1 MVEMIWQKQVEETV
15 VAIAGHKCLCIQN
28 SSRIQ
33 GTPLPKAEGGVRAA
47 SPLGGRGPLLTGIDR
62 SVLAYNPGTEEWV
75 ELGTTK
81 TRFWMHATVAGDLA
95 RLCHWIQSTD
105 MKKSDNTDWNLIETK
120 LLQIFETFSKIIK
133 DFQKLFL
140 SHYLTIK
147 RPRTQNRKVIGNLVS
162 VREDFR

>member
-1 MVEMIWQKQVEETV
+1 MKTTFSKKTTRFEHACGFFGREADVTLIVAGGAVDQLTKDSATATVELLLPG
-15 VAIAGHKCLCIQN
+15 A
-28 SSRIQ
+28 SSWIQ

-95 RLCHWIQSTD
+95 RLCH
-105 MKKSDNTDWNLIETK
+105 
-120 LLQIFETFSKIIK
+120 
-133 DFQKLFL
+133 
-140 SHYLTIK
+140 
-147 RPRTQNRKVIGNLVS
+147 
-162 VREDFR
+162 